1 MKKTQ
6 DVYSNYSSWVSLTR
20 CSMGGIQMTVASQ
33 IKQTLASLK
42 GAEATIKTYA
52 IHHPDQVTKGE
63 FLSCEQKM
71 KSIISDLEKR
81 IQQIEYEEPQF
92 KGL

>member
-1 MKKTQ
+1 
-6 DVYSNYSSWVSLTR
+6 
-20 CSMGGIQMTVASQ
+20 MTVASQ

-52 IHHPDQVTKGE
+52 AHHPDPLTKEE
-63 FLSCEQKM
+63 FKTCEQKI
-71 KSIISDLEKR
+71 KTIIGDVEKR

-92 KGL
+92 KGF